1 MPRANSSVPRHRRH
15 RKIVKQAK
23 GYYGA
28 RSRTYKSAKDAVT
41 KAGLYAYRDR
51 RQRKRM
57 FRRLWIT
64 RINAACRLNGTTYS
78 AFIRVAQPNDGNE
91 YYMDL
96 NVNSVIPYFIE
107 NDLWID
113 PIDTLQILYNEWY
126 ETSFDY
132 ELGDVNQDLIIDILD
147 IVIIINTILGEQIS
161 GTQFYLADIN
171 SDNILNIQDIILII
185 NIILP

>member
-28 RSRTYKSAKDAVT
+28 RSRTFKSAKDAVT

-51 RQRKRM
+51 RQRKRQ

-78 AFIRVAQPNDGNE
+78 AFINGLKTNGI
-91 YYMDL
+91 DL
-96 NVNSVIPYFIE
+96 DRKI
-107 NDLWID
+107 
-113 PIDTLQILYNEWY
+113 
-126 ETSFDY
+126 
-132 ELGDVNQDLIIDILD
+132 
-147 IVIIINTILGEQIS
+147 
-161 GTQFYLADIN
+161 LADMAVNDPQGFTALTLSVKKLKCQFKNKSIRSGVLSWPN
-171 SDNILNIQDIILII
+171 STYCQMIRGQLI
-185 NIILP
+185 

>member
-28 RSRTYKSAKDAVT
+28 RSRTFKSAKDAVT

-51 RQRKRM
+51 RQRKRQ

-78 AFIRVAQPNDGNE
+78 VFINGLKINNI
-91 YYMDL
+91 DL
-96 NVNSVIPYFIE
+96 DRKV
-107 NDLWID
+107 
-113 PIDTLQILYNEWY
+113 
-126 ETSFDY
+126 
-132 ELGDVNQDLIIDILD
+132 
-147 IVIIINTILGEQIS
+147 
-161 GTQFYLADIN
+161 LADMAVHDPE
-171 SDNILNIQDIILII
+171 SFTTLILSLKK
-185 NIILP
+185 

>member
-28 RSRTYKSAKDAVT
+28 RSRNFKSAKDAVVR
-41 KAGLYAYRDR
+41 AGLYAYRDR

-78 AFIRVAQPNDGNE
+78 AFINGLKTKGI
-91 YYMDL
+91 DL
-96 NVNSVIPYFIE
+96 DRKI
-107 NDLWID
+107 
-113 PIDTLQILYNEWY
+113 
-126 ETSFDY
+126 
-132 ELGDVNQDLIIDILD
+132 
-147 IVIIINTILGEQIS
+147 
-161 GTQFYLADIN
+161 LADMAVN
-171 SDNILNIQDIILII
+171 DPQAFTVLTASV
-185 NIILP
+185 

>member
-28 RSRTYKSAKDAVT
+28 RSRTFKSAKDAVV

-51 RQRKRM
+51 RQRKRQ

-78 AFIRVAQPNDGNE
+78 AFINGLKLKGV
-91 YYMDL
+91 
-96 NVNSVIPYFIE
+96 
-107 NDLWID
+107 
-113 PIDTLQILYNEWY
+113 
-126 ETSFDY
+126 
-132 ELGDVNQDLIIDILD
+132 ELDRKI
-147 IVIIINTILGEQIS
+147 
-161 GTQFYLADIN
+161 LADMAIN
-171 SDNILNIQDIILII
+171 DSQSFKKLISSI
-185 NIILP
+185 

>member
-28 RSRTYKSAKDAVT
+28 RSRNYKTAKDAVVR
-41 KAGLYAYRDR
+41 AGLYAYRDR

-78 AFIRVAQPNDGNE
+78 AFINGLKTKGI
-91 YYMDL
+91 DL
-96 NVNSVIPYFIE
+96 DRKI
-107 NDLWID
+107 
-113 PIDTLQILYNEWY
+113 
-126 ETSFDY
+126 
-132 ELGDVNQDLIIDILD
+132 
-147 IVIIINTILGEQIS
+147 
-161 GTQFYLADIN
+161 LADMAVN
-171 SDNILNIQDIILII
+171 DPQAFTDLTASV
-185 NIILP
+185 